1 MLGYDYLIFNTVT
14 LPRARS
20 NNTNYKNQEDV
31 ATSESGHDKVTVQR
45 LEKGTFSYTFR
56 VTDFW
61 LSKLMEFCALG
72 QGTLQINGVSHT
84 VRPRLK
90 SKKVVDGSELTKGTD
105 GLYDLSID
113 FMEL

>member
-1 MLGYDYLIFNTVT
+1 MLGYDYLVFNTVT
-14 LPRARS
+14 LPRPLS
-20 NNTNYKNQEDV
+20 NSTGYRNLEDV

-45 LEKGTFSYTFR
+45 LEKSTFSYTFR

-61 LSKLMEFCALG
+61 LSRLKEFCELG
-72 QGTLQINGVSHT
+72 QGTLQINGVNYT

-90 SKKVVDGSELTKGTD
+90 SKKVVDGSELTAGTN
-105 GLYDLSID
+105 GLYDLTID